1 MENPRRRKGPIVLDR
16 PARRTAAGSRPG
28 EAPDRRPR
36 ADRARQ
42 VADLIRQQLLS
53 VGFADDLL
61 PDERVLS
68 RQLGATRN
76 AVREALDLLRQ
87 EGLIERLPGVGTV
100 VVGRKVPHDLQRLMG
115 LGEVLNEHG
124 TVVNEVRTVG
134 AVRPPLGVARRLRL
148 AEDNSVVYIER
159 LRRLNGL
166 PLSLDLTYIR
176 PEVGEPLLH
185 ADLERHDIF
194 QLIEQTSG
202 HRLGAAELT
211 VEAVNADPHS
221 AAVLGVPRGAA
232 LLMMERLSHFEDGS
246 PVDLEYIRFRGD
258 RLVLRAG
265 THRAAAPSSPAPAL
279 PAPGSPAPGSPVP
292 ASAEPGDPT
301 GSGR

>member
-1 MENPRRRKGPIVLDR
+1 MDSPRRRKGPIVLDR
-16 PARRTAAGSRPG
+16 PARRSAAGSRPG

-100 VVGRKVPHDLQRLMG
+100 VVGRKVPHDLHRLMG

-148 AEDNSVVYIER
+148 AEDSSVVYIER

-176 PEVGEPLLH
+176 PEVGEPLLQ
-185 ADLERHDIF
+185 ADLERQDIF

-265 THRAAAPSSPAPAL
+265 THRAGASEPVAAVASVEAVPPEPSDPA
-279 PAPGSPAPGSPVP
+279 GS
-292 ASAEPGDPT
+292 E
-301 GSGR
+301 R

>member
-1 MENPRRRKGPIVLDR
+1 MGPVGFRLSLPIVDSPRRRKGPTVLDR
-16 PARRTAAGSRPG
+16 ADPRSATGPRPG

-53 VGFADDLL
+53 VGFENDLL

-68 RQLGATRN
+68 GQLGATRN
-76 AVREALDLLRQ
+76 AVRAALDLLRQ
-87 EGLIERLPGVGTV
+87 EGLVERLPGVGTV
-100 VVGRKVPHDLQRLMG
+100 VVGRKVPHDLYRLMG
-115 LGEVLNEHG
+115 LGEVLTEHG
-124 TVVNEVRTVG
+124 TVVNEVRTAG
-134 AVRPPLGVARRLRL
+134 SVRPPLGVARRLRL
-148 AEDNSVVYIER
+148 AEDSSVVYIER

-166 PLSLDLTYIR
+166 PLSLDLTYVA

-185 ADLERHDIF
+185 ADLQRHDIF

-221 AAVLGVPRGAA
+221 AAVLGVPRGTA
-232 LLMMERLSHFEDGS
+232 LLMLERLSHLEDGS

-258 RLVLRAG
+258 RLVDRK
-265 THRAAAPSSPAPAL
+265 S
-279 PAPGSPAPGSPVP
+279 VV
-292 ASAEPGDPT
+292 
-301 GSGR
+301 

>member
-1 MENPRRRKGPIVLDR
+1 MDSPRRRKGPTVLDR
-16 PARRTAAGSRPG
+16 PARRSTAGSRPG
-28 EAPDRRPR
+28 ETPDRRPR

-53 VGFADDLL
+53 VGFEDDLL
-61 PDERVLS
+61 PDERVLA

-100 VVGRKVPHDLQRLMG
+100 VVGRKVPHDLHQLMG

-148 AEDNSVVYIER
+148 AEGSSVVYIER

-166 PLSLDLTYIR
+166 PLSLDLTYVT
-176 PEVGEPLLH
+176 PEVGEPLLD
-185 ADLERHDIF
+185 ADLGHRDIF

-202 HRLGAAELT
+202 RRLGAAALT

-221 AAVLGVPRGAA
+221 AAMLDVPRGAA
-232 LLMMERLSHFEDGS
+232 LLMMERLSHFEDG
-246 PVDLEYIRFRGD
+246 
-258 RLVLRAG
+258 
-265 THRAAAPSSPAPAL
+265 
-279 PAPGSPAPGSPVP
+279 
-292 ASAEPGDPT
+292 
-301 GSGR
+301 

>member
-1 MENPRRRKGPIVLDR
+1 MDNPRRRKGPIVLDR

-87 EGLIERLPGVGTV
+87 EGLVERLPGVGTV
-100 VVGRKVPHDLQRLMG
+100 VVGRKVPHDLHRLMG

-134 AVRPPLGVARRLRL
+134 AVRPPLGVAHRLGL
-148 AEDNSVVYIER
+148 AEDSSVVYIER
-159 LRRLNGL
+159 LRRLGGL
-166 PLSLDLTYIR
+166 PLSLDLTYIT

-185 ADLERHDIF
+185 ADLQRHDIF
-194 QLIEQTSG
+194 QLIEQTKKDPRLSKLPVIIVTSVETREDKERG
-202 HRLGAAELT
+202 LALGA
-211 VEAVNADPHS
+211 EAYILKRKFDHK
-221 AAVLGVPRGAA
+221 G
-232 LLMMERLSHFEDGS
+232 LLDT
-246 PVDLEYIRFRGD
+246 IRQI
-258 RLVLRAG
+258 L
-265 THRAAAPSSPAPAL
+265 
-279 PAPGSPAPGSPVP
+279 
-292 ASAEPGDPT
+292 
-301 GSGR
+301 